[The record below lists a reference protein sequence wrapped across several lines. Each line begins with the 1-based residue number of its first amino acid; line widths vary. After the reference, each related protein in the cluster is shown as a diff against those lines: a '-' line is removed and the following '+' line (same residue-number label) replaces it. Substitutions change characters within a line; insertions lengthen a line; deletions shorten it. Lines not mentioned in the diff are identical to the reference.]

1 MPRKLLS
8 QSRVYS
14 GMINANI
21 KPFGQGDCEMHLP
34 PNVCF
39 GIAFTAALLGCKKD
53 SEQNSFELY
62 LSFRMT
68 S

>member
-1 MPRKLLS
+1 
-8 QSRVYS
+8 
-14 GMINANI
+14 MINANI
-21 KPFGQGDCEMHLP
+21 KPFGQADCEMHLP
-34 PNVCF
+34 QNVCF

-53 SEQNSFELY
+53 SEQNSLELY